1 MRETIAAK
9 PQEHALKACIFPMSP
24 KRQTLVAE
32 QHEPVPRR
40 DVLPSMT
47 GGAMT
52 LKHGIDSTVLAN
64 HRGMRISFADADT
77 DSQGEI
83 IIN

>member
-1 MRETIAAK
+1 
-9 PQEHALKACIFPMSP
+9 
-24 KRQTLVAE
+24 
-32 QHEPVPRR
+32 
-40 DVLPSMT
+40 
-47 GGAMT
+47 MT

>member
-1 MRETIAAK
+1 
-9 PQEHALKACIFPMSP
+9 
-24 KRQTLVAE
+24 
-32 QHEPVPRR
+32 
-40 DVLPSMT
+40 MT

-64 HRGMRISFADADT
+64 HRGMRISFANADT